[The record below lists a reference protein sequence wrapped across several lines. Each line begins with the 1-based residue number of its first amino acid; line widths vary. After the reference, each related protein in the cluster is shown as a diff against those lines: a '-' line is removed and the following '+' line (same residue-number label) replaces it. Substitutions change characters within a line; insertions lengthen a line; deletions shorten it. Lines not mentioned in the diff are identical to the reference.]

1 MAPTALCT
9 RSSMA
14 LVGLGL
20 LLVVDG
26 IPRRDMMPR
35 RSDVLL
41 KSVEIHPG
49 WRSGCDNECTSTL
62 DTAAAF
68 SATRI
73 DWIFLDPTS
82 GETTAFLRA
91 AGAAG
96 LPVSAA
102 INANMPDRKFA
113 TRLPVSF
120 SFCAIQSEC
129 LGPQT
134 PSARTS

>member
-1 MAPTALCT
+1 MAGCT
-9 RSSMA
+9 LRSSMA

-49 WRSGCDNECTSTL
+49 WRSGCDNECNSTL
-62 DTAAAF
+62 DTAATF

-73 DWIFLDPTS
+73 DWTFLDPTS
-82 GETTAFLRA
+82 RETIAFLRA

-102 INANMPDRKFA
+102 INANMPDRK
-113 TRLPVSF
+113 L
-120 SFCAIQSEC
+120 
-129 LGPQT
+129 
-134 PSARTS
+134 

>member
-1 MAPTALCT
+1 MAPAALCT
-9 RSSMA
+9 RMA

-62 DTAAAF
+62 DTAATF

-82 GETTAFLRA
+82 GETAAFLRA

-113 TRLPVSF
+113 THLPVSLASPPF
-120 SFCAIQSEC
+120 RADGWE
-129 LGPQT
+129 PQA
-134 PSARTS
+134 PSASTS